1 MFAIFLDE
9 GMDPFYQNISS
20 FPTALFSVLL
30 IICVFY
36 WAGAVVG
43 IIDIDIFNVDTD
55 LSLNADSGHSTPD
68 VLAGLLIKFKLVG
81 VPVVITLTLIIL
93 IGWLICYFLAHF
105 LLGGVD
111 NWILRFLIGIP
122 VFAVSLVSSAWLTT
136 FAIKPLRALF
146 KHTSTETHKHILG
159 QRAIVRTSRV
169 DENFGE
175 ATLDDGGAGLILK
188 VRSAENE
195 TFVKG
200 DCVVILERLNNDTI
214 YRVISE
220 KEFNSFQ

>member
-1 MFAIFLDE
+1 M
-9 GMDPFYQNISS
+9 
-20 FPTALFSVLL
+20 
-30 IICVFY
+30 
-36 WAGAVVG
+36 
-43 IIDIDIFNVDTD
+43 
-55 LSLNADSGHSTPD
+55 
-68 VLAGLLIKFKLVG
+68 
-81 VPVVITLTLIIL
+81 
-93 IGWLICYFLAHF
+93 
-105 LLGGVD
+105 
-111 NWILRFLIGIP
+111 
-122 VFAVSLVSSAWLTT
+122 
-136 FAIKPLRALF
+136 
-146 KHTSTETHKHILG
+146 
-159 QRAIVRTSRV
+159 RTSRV